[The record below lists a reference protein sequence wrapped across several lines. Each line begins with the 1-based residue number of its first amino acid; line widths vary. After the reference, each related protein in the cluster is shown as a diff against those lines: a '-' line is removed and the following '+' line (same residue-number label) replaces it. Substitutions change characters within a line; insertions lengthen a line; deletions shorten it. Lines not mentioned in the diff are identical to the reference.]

1 MLRSIVQVW
10 HFSQQN
16 GRRMTENEES
26 MSDCESLLKAQD
38 VISTGD
44 VLKLK
49 RATSDRNIYDIQFLS
64 FSLRDMESNAV
75 IFEVRKP
82 PSEYFQNDCEQKRCV
97 RYKFS
102 PDFLYL
108 RTVGATVEFSIG
120 DKYISEFRMIERH
133 YFKDKLLK
141 SFDFNFGFVIPNSVN
156 TVEHIYE
163 FPKLTDGDVRD
174 MIQNPFET
182 RSDSFYFVD
191 GALVMHNKAE
201 YAYNG

>member
-49 RATSDRNIYDIQFLS
+49 RATSDYLCTLDRNIYDIQFLS

-82 PSEYFQNDCEQKRCV
+82 PSEYFQNDCEQKDV
-97 RYKFS
+97 
-102 PDFLYL
+102 
-108 RTVGATVEFSIG
+108 VEFSIG